1 MIPAYFNWSGGKDS
15 SFALYTLLQEKSV
28 DIRYLVTTVNSE
40 HQRISMHGVRRE
52 LLHEQAR
59 LIGIPV
65 HEILLPD
72 SPTMSSYES
81 AMEAGLRPILEEGI
95 RHCVFGD
102 IFLEDLRTYR
112 EQKLAEIGV
121 QGIFPLWKQDT
132 RELVERFIDLGFK
145 TVVVCVQA
153 DKLNESFVGRTID
166 RDFLNDLPDNVDPC
180 GENGEFHTFVYD
192 GPIFS
197 QPVNFRLGER
207 VFRNYST
214 QDQDDDAC
222 GTSNAKSW
230 GFWYID
236 LEKKEGESDEL

>member
-72 SPTMSSYES
+72 SPSMSSYEN

-102 IFLEDLRTYR
+102 IFLEDLRAYR

-132 RELVERFIDLGFK
+132 RALVERFIDLGFK

-153 DKLNESFVGRTID
+153 DKLDESFVGRTID

-192 GPIFS
+192 GPIFTR
-197 QPVNFRLGER
+197 PVNFSLGER

-222 GTSNAKSW
+222 GTANVKSW

-236 LEKKEGESDEL
+236 LEKKEGEGDEL

>member
-15 SFALYTLLQEKSV
+15 SLALYTLLQEKSV
-28 DIRYLVTTVNSE
+28 DIRYLVTTVNAE

-72 SPTMSSYES
+72 SPTMSSYEE
-81 AMEAGLRPILEEGI
+81 AMEAGLRPVLDQGI

-102 IFLEDLRTYR
+102 IFLEDLRSYR
-112 EQKLAEIGV
+112 EQKLTEIGV

-132 RELVERFIDLGFK
+132 RVLVERFIDLGFK

-153 DKLNESFVGRTID
+153 DKLDESFVGRTID

-197 QPVNFRLGER
+197 QPVSFTLGER
-207 VFRNYST
+207 VFRNYTT

-222 GTSNAKSW
+222 GTSGAKSW

-236 LEKKEGESDEL
+236 LEINQEL